1 MIEIYTN
8 LIPQYIESSDTMR
21 LGVYVGSFNPVHKGH
36 IDVVNYLLKEKY
48 VDKILIVPTLNYWNK
63 NNLIDIKHR
72 INMLKIFESVNIKI
86 DTKNNKYIYTYELL
100 NKLNKEYDDELFLI
114 MGADN
119 IIEFD
124 KWKNYKEL
132 LKYKIIIVNRDN
144 IDIEKY
150 IKKYNTNNFI
160 VMSNYK
166 YIDISSTEIR
176 NNLNCKYLDEK
187 VLDYI
192 NKNKLFTNSKNVI

>member
-1 MIEIYTN
+1 
-8 LIPQYIESSDTMR
+8 MR
-21 LGVYVGSFNPVHKGH
+21 LGVYVGSFNPVHIGH
-36 IDVVNYLLKEKY
+36 IDVVNYLINEKY
-48 VDKILIVPTLNYWNK
+48 VDKVLIVPTLNYWNK

-72 INMLKIFESVNIKI
+72 INMLKIFENKKIKI

-100 NKLNKEYDDELFLI
+100 NKISKEYDDELYLI

-160 VMSNYK
+160 VVSNYK

-176 NNLNCKYLDEK
+176 NNLNSKYLDER
-187 VLDYI
+187 VRDYI
-192 NKNKLFTNSKNVI
+192 NKNELFRK

>member
-1 MIEIYTN
+1 
-8 LIPQYIESSDTMR
+8 MR
-21 LGVYVGSFNPVHKGH
+21 LGIYVGSFNPVHIGH
-36 IDVVNYLLKEKY
+36 IDVVNYLINKKY
-48 VDKILIVPTLNYWNK
+48 VDKVLIVPTLNYWNK
-63 NNLIDIKHR
+63 FNLIDIKHR
-72 INMLKIFESVNIKI
+72 INMLKLYENENIKI

-100 NKLNKEYDDELFLI
+100 NKLNKEYDDELYLI

-124 KWKNYKEL
+124 KWKNYKEIL
-132 LKYKIIIVNRDN
+132 NYKIIIVNRDN

-160 VMSNYK
+160 VVSNYK

-176 NNLNCKYLDEK
+176 NNLNSKYLDER
-187 VLDYI
+187 VRDYI
-192 NKNKLFTNSKNVI
+192 NKNELFRK

>member
-1 MIEIYTN
+1 
-8 LIPQYIESSDTMR
+8 MR
-21 LGVYVGSFNPVHKGH
+21 LGIYVGSFNPVHIGH

-48 VDKILIVPTLNYWNK
+48 VDKVLIVPTLNYWNK
-63 NNLIDIKHR
+63 TNLIDIKHR
-72 INMLKIFESVNIKI
+72 INMLKIFESINIKI
-86 DTKNNKYIYTYELL
+86 DNKNNKYIYTYELL
-100 NKLNKEYDDELFLI
+100 NKLSKEYDDELYLI

-150 IKKYNTNNFI
+150 IRKYNTNNFI
-160 VMSNYK
+160 VVDNYK
-166 YIDISSTEIR
+166 YIDASSTEIR
-176 NNLNCKYLDEK
+176 NNLNSEYLDER
-187 VLDYI
+187 VRDYI
-192 NKNKLFTNSKNVI
+192 NKNELFRK

>member
-1 MIEIYTN
+1 
-8 LIPQYIESSDTMR
+8 MR
-21 LGVYVGSFNPVHKGH
+21 LGVYVGSFNPVHIGH
-36 IDVVNYLLKEKY
+36 IDVVNYLINEKY
-48 VDKILIVPTLNYWNK
+48 VDKVLIVPTLNYWNK
-63 NNLIDIKHR
+63 NNLINIKHR
-72 INMLKIFESVNIKI
+72 INMLKIFENEKIKI
-86 DTKNNKYIYTYELL
+86 DNKNNKYIYTYELL
-100 NKLNKEYDDELFLI
+100 NKLSKEYDDELYLI

-160 VMSNYK
+160 VVSNYN

-176 NNLNCKYLDEK
+176 NNLNSKYLDER
-187 VLDYI
+187 VRDYI
-192 NKNKLFTNSKNVI
+192 NKNELFRK

>member
-1 MIEIYTN
+1 
-8 LIPQYIESSDTMR
+8 MR
-21 LGVYVGSFNPVHKGH
+21 LGVYVGSFNPVHIGH
-36 IDVVNYLLKEKY
+36 IDVVNYLINKKY
-48 VDKILIVPTLNYWNK
+48 VDKVLIVPTLNYWNK
-63 NNLIDIKHR
+63 FNLIDIKHR
-72 INMLKIFESVNIKI
+72 INMLKLYENENIKI

-100 NKLNKEYDDELFLI
+100 NKLNKEYDDELYLI

-124 KWKNYKEL
+124 KWKNYKEIL
-132 LKYKIIIVNRDN
+132 NYKIIIVNRDN

-160 VMSNYK
+160 VVSNYK

-176 NNLNCKYLDEK
+176 NNLNSKYLDER
-187 VLDYI
+187 VRDYI
-192 NKNKLFTNSKNVI
+192 NKNELFRK

>member
-1 MIEIYTN
+1 
-8 LIPQYIESSDTMR
+8 MR
-21 LGVYVGSFNPVHKGH
+21 LGVYVGSFNPVHIGH
-36 IDVVNYLLKEKY
+36 IDVVNYLLKENY
-48 VDKILIVPTLNYWNK
+48 IDKVLIVPTLNYWNK
-63 NNLIDIKHR
+63 SNLIDIKHR
-72 INMLKIFESVNIKI
+72 INMLKIFENEKIKI
-86 DTKNNKYIYTYELL
+86 DNKNNKYIYTYELL
-100 NKLNKEYDDELFLI
+100 NKLSKEYDDELYLI

-150 IKKYNTNNFI
+150 IKKYNTNNFT
-160 VMSNYK
+160 VVSNYK

-176 NNLNCKYLDEK
+176 NNLNSKYLDKK
-187 VLDYI
+187 VREYI
-192 NKNKLFTNSKNVI
+192 NKNKLFGR

>member
-1 MIEIYTN
+1 
-8 LIPQYIESSDTMR
+8 MR

-36 IDVVNYLLKEKY
+36 IDVVNYLLKEDY
-48 VDKILIVPTLNYWNK
+48 VDKVLIVPTLNYWNK
-63 NNLIDIKHR
+63 FNLIDIKHR
-72 INMLKIFESVNIKI
+72 INMLKIFENEDIKI

-100 NKLNKEYDDELFLI
+100 NKLSKEYDDELYLI

-124 KWKNYKEL
+124 KWKNYEKL
-132 LKYKIIIVNRDN
+132 LKYKIIIVNRNN
-144 IDIEKY
+144 IDINKY

-160 VMSNYK
+160 VINDYK
-166 YIDISSTEIR
+166 YIDISSTKLRE
-176 NNLNCKYLDEK
+176 NLNSKYIDKK

-192 NKNKLFTNSKNVI
+192 KKNNLFRK